1 MLNSGGSGGIEM
13 PDNVPQSRSAKVVQ
27 KPLRHPLQVLS
38 FRVLQHMFKMKSS
51 HSSSSLQRGLYKE
64 LTRSPHS
71 SVGPLT
77 VLTQCSLSAHSVLTT
92 VLTQCSL
99 VKTMHFVHFA

>member
-1 MLNSGGSGGIEM
+1 MLNSGGSGGSEE
-13 PDNVPQSRSAKVVQ
+13 PDNMPQSASTKVVQ

-38 FRVLQHMFKMKSS
+38 FRVFQHMLKMKSS

-64 LTRSPHS
+64 LTRSSHS

-92 VLTQCSL
+92 VLTQFSL
-99 VKTMHFVHFA
+99 